1 VNPERWADE
10 LIGRVERARPEVVR
24 LAELASLAAQ
34 VDAPLLRRLRQQF
47 LPGSDPG
54 LEADLWFSPL
64 LEAQD
69 DECGTFHEPVVLRLR
84 ERLRIR
90 LQATDEPAFNRVAS
104 LTRTAHAHLPEALR
118 LEELLTAW
126 AIRAEIW
133 DRTHMEQ
140 ALAPAL
146 GALAGADDAHALEV
160 ARWAMQ
166 AAGRL
171 PQSVRSLLPMQAL
184 LVASALRLQQPS
196 LASTAAG
203 PLTLAATDLSWLVPV
218 ATDAAR
224 VRLGVALLPHGV
236 RFEEP
241 EGGGLAFELPR
252 TTPLLVSLGWRDTA
266 GPHQRLAQVAP
277 GTLVEIEGDFGA
289 VELVTLAGERYTL
302 SGTLAGKATV
312 TVAAS
317 APPGDAAP
325 KQEGVP
331 GAFLDGCVLV
341 EDLGATMGLAIAF
354 PLAKGLWVSPREPF
368 GAIPFVG
375 VMDPATAEQMELA
388 NRDDEGAVVSLW
400 RPLSTNRR
408 GEPLPLLAAAA
419 APSDADWWTVTFVDG
434 RPQVTPVRPRE
445 GPRGEIFEIETAAP
459 VRFPGAPVLC
469 ASGGLHGTVADIAVV
484 GIVTAVQSDA
494 NANAPSTGRLR
505 VLSASAL
512 QAALERSRVGAV
524 PDSIPHAA
532 VTCARFLPGGRD
544 LLVGSGD
551 GTLRVY
557 DGDSG
562 ALTSELA
569 AHDGSVLSLALLRSP
584 DGTIASGGSDRTLR
598 VSRPGSHAPT
608 RTVRIEAAPRALAGH
623 SEANTLTVG
632 GANGLLQALT
642 SDSLG
647 WTPYLRRDPAEPLAG
662 GLNALAAIPE
672 GDRVVSAADDGRLVV
687 WSRRELQPLF
697 ELLDPD
703 GPRAPALSVAA
714 TRDGRLV
721 AAGYADRIVRLWDLP
736 SRRVLRIMRG
746 HHGGGVCAV
755 AIGDDGRWV
764 VSGGTDGSVC
774 LWMHESDG
782 MMTTQVEAGP
792 RVRAVAVSGDGDWA
806 ASGDDEGVIR
816 VWDAKPASLVRQLR
830 SVPPRVVL
838 ICVAPDRHLGTAVA
852 RGLVQR
858 GIATQL
864 HAAASPVPPPEEG
877 GRRAVERGELVVPL
891 ISPRSLETGWIDR
904 EVEHAQTL
912 LRPLLPVVTRERAD
926 VPYDLPAWLRATK
939 PLVLTPHELETSAT
953 EVSFRIAERLDSPA
967 PPQEASA
974 GTKGPAAPPRKQ
986 ASARKQGSGS
996 MAVLPRPTRRKK

>member
-1 VNPERWADE
+1 VNPEQWADE

-171 PQSVRSLLPMQAL
+171 PESVRSLLPMQAL

-203 PLTLAATDLSWLVPV
+203 PLTLAATDLSWLVPA

-236 RFEEP
+236 RFDEP
-241 EGGGLAFELPR
+241 ESGGLAFELPR

-289 VELVTLAGERYTL
+289 VDLVTLAGDRYTL

-312 TVAAS
+312 TVS
-317 APPGDAAP
+317 AQATLGDATVDAKGTVEP
-325 KQEGVP
+325 SAHDVP
-331 GAFLDGCVLV
+331 ASFLEGCVLV
-341 EDLGATMGLAIAF
+341 ESLGSQVGPVIAF
-354 PLAKGLWVSPREPF
+354 PLADGLWVTPREPV
-368 GAIPFVG
+368 GTIPFVG
-375 VMDPATAEQMELA
+375 VVGGATGDQLALA
-388 NRDDEGAVVSLW
+388 NAEEEGARVSIW
-400 RPLSTNRR
+400 RPLVPDRA
-408 GEPLPLLAAAA
+408 GQPLPLLAATS
-419 APSDADWWTVTFVDG
+419 PPEGLDWWTVGFVEG
-434 RPQVTPVRPRE
+434 RAQVLRLRLLHFAPDALALE
-445 GPRGEIFEIETAAP
+445 GPRS
-459 VRFPGAPVLC
+459 VSYHGAPVLC
-469 ASGGLHGTVADIAVV
+469 GDAVAGVVIHAAPALNSNDIVGSQVLRCEPAGALQIALARVSAVV
-484 GIVTAVQSDA
+484 PHEV
-494 NANAPSTGRLR
+494 P
-505 VLSASAL
+505 ASA
-512 QAALERSRVGAV
+512 A
-524 PDSIPHAA
+524 
-532 VTCARFLPGGRD
+532 TCARFIPDTRH
-544 LLVGSGD
+544 LLVGGGD
-551 GTLRVY
+551 GFLRLY
-557 DGDSG
+557 DSESG
-562 ALTSELA
+562 ALRSELA
-569 AHDGSVLSLALLRSP
+569 AHEGPLLSLAFLGSS
-584 DGTIASGGSDRTLR
+584 DGTVASGGNDRTLK
-598 VSRPGSHAPT
+598 VSNLESPSPT
-608 RTVRIEAAPRALAGH
+608 RTLRLPHPPRAIAGH
-623 SEANTLTVG
+623 PNEKKLTIGFADGTLQMV
-632 GANGLLQALT
+632 T
-642 SDSLG
+642 SGSRG
-647 WTPYLRRDPAEPLAG
+647 WVPYKRRDPAAPLTG
-662 GLNALAAIPE
+662 GLNALASVGA
-672 GDRVVSAADDGRLVV
+672 GDRVLSAADDGRLVL
-687 WSRRELQPLF
+687 WARE
-697 ELLDPD
+697 ELTPIAELRDESEPA
-703 GPRAPALSVAA
+703 APALSVA
-714 TRDGRLV
+714 TEPSGRLAV
-721 AAGYADRIVRLWDLP
+721 AGYADRTVRLWDLDA
-736 SRRVLRIMRG
+736 RRVERTMRG
-746 HHGGGVCAV
+746 HHRDGVSAV
-755 AIGDDGRWV
+755 AISPDGLYI

-774 LWMHESDG
+774 LWMPRSDSL
-782 MMTTQVEAGP
+782 TTLIEGGP
-792 RVRAVAVSGDGDWA
+792 RVRAAA
-806 ASGDDEGVIR
+806 ASADGPWVATAHDDGLVR
-816 VWDAKPASLVRQLR
+816 VWDASSASPLR
-830 SVPPRVVL
+830 SFRLGSARVFLCYAAADFALAASVS
-838 ICVAPDRHLGTAVA
+838 
-852 RGLVQR
+852 RGLLVH
-858 GIATQL
+858 GIV
-864 HAAASPVPPPEEG
+864 SFVDRSDSKPGDPPDESV
-877 GRRAVERGELVVPL
+877 RRAIDRSELVVPIL
-891 ISPRSLETGWIDR
+891 SPRSLDR
-904 EVEHAQTL
+904 PWLEGEVAHA
-912 LRPLLPVVTRERAD
+912 RSVGKPLLAIVTRERSSAAFEMPD
-926 VPYDLPAWLRATK
+926 WMGSTE

-974 GTKGPAAPPRKQ
+974 GTKGPAAPPRKK

-996 MAVLPRPTRRKK
+996 MTALPRPTRRKK